1 MHSSYNQFLF
11 HSFLSAPH
19 VSNESS
25 RSSSGA
31 QHNIL
36 YYTVWYNRYNRACTI
51 VPIVHVSNESSRSSS
66 GARHNILY
74 YTVWYNRY
82 NRYNRAVTFLCL
94 YISVLGSPVCMSYC
108 TRSLRYI
115 YTVFIWCFCIYGFV
129 LPVGHRLIWW
139 CVYRALYCNGL
150 MDEMYNSYN
159 QLLLLVLL
167 QHDCTDCTV

>member
-1 MHSSYNQFLF
+1 MSRKLTVSTTARPTFVYYNVLVPNQMHSSYNQFLF
-11 HSFLSAPH
+11 DNFLSA
-19 VSNESS
+19 
-25 RSSSGA
+25 
-31 QHNIL
+31 L
-36 YYTVWYNRYNRACTI
+36 
-51 VPIVHVSNESSRSSS
+51 HVSNESSRSSS
-66 GARHNILY
+66 GARHNIVY

-94 YISVLGSPVCMSYC
+94 YISVLGSPVCTSYC